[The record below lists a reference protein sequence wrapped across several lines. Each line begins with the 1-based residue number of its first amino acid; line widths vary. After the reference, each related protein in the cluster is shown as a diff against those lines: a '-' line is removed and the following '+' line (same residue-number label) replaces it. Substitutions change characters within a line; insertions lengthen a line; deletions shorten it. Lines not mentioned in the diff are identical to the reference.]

1 MLEKILDQSLLLQDL
16 ERSPSDFLYIP
27 RRKENK
33 AQSLFIYLFIYLMV
47 FSISFCLVFFS
58 L

>member
-33 AQSLFIYLFIYLMV
+33 AQYLFIYLFIYLFDGLQYLLL
-47 FSISFCLVFFS
+47 FSIF
-58 L
+58 

>member
-33 AQSLFIYLFIYLMV
+33 AQYLFIYLFDGLQYLLL
-47 FSISFCLVFFS
+47 FSIF
-58 L
+58 